1 MTLKSELDEFA
12 GLFKQHLRG
21 AVKATLRWVDAESV
35 DWENK
40 TMTGTDEDDLPYYDV
55 LLGVGM
61 MAVKPVKGT
70 ECLIAILEG
79 NEATAFLLYAN
90 EAELIEFNQGL
101 NGGFANTPELKTQ
114 LEKLTAR
121 VDGIIDAINNAT
133 VSTAGPDAGAVLLA
147 NMKLGLASITDK
159 EDFSEI
165 EDSKITH

>member
-40 TMTGTDEDDLPYYDV
+40 TMTATDEDDLPYYDV

-101 NGGFANTPELKTQ
+101 NGGLANTPELKTQ

-121 VDGIIDAINNAT
+121 VDGIIDAIKNG
-133 VSTAGPDAGAVLLA
+133 VPGASDGGAALLTSI
-147 NMKLGLASITDK
+147 KTGLASITDK

>member
-40 TMTGTDEDDLPYYDV
+40 TMTATDEDDLPYYDV

-121 VDGIIDAINNAT
+121 VDGIIDAINNG
-133 VSTAGPDAGAVLLA
+133 VPGSSDGGAALLTTI
-147 NMKLGLASITDK
+147 KTGLASITDK

>member
-35 DWENK
+35 DWENR
-40 TMTGTDEDDLPYYDV
+40 TMTATDEDDLPYYDV

-79 NEATAFLLYAN
+79 DEATAFLLYAN

-101 NGGFANTPELKTQ
+101 NGGVANTPELKMQ

-121 VDGIIDAINNAT
+121 VDGIIDAINNG
-133 VSTAGPDAGAVLLA
+133 VPGSSDGGAALLTSI
-147 NMKLGLASITDK
+147 KLGLSSITDK

>member
-35 DWENK
+35 NWENK

-121 VDGIIDAINNAT
+121 VDGIIDAINNG
-133 VSTAGPDAGAVLLA
+133 VPGASDGGAALLTSI
-147 NMKLGLASITDK
+147 KTGLASITDK

>member
-40 TMTGTDEDDLPYYDV
+40 TMTATDEDDLPYYDV

-90 EAELIEFNQGL
+90 DAELIEFNQGL

-121 VDGIIDAINNAT
+121 VDGIIDAINNG
-133 VSTAGPDAGAVLLA
+133 VPGSSDGGAALLTTI
-147 NMKLGLASITDK
+147 KTGLSSITDK